1 MNQINTPRGTG
12 KKILIVEDDEQFL
25 WIIRQ
30 SFSAVG
36 FPVVSAGDGEE
47 GLKMIEEEKP
57 DLILLDIMMPKMNG
71 IEMAQQMKLK
81 GVTTPII
88 FLTNMGD
95 VEHMSKAIETIQSD
109 YIIKSD
115 VPVDQIIVQVK
126 KKLGIV

>member
-1 MNQINTPRGTG
+1 MS
-12 KKILIVEDDEQFL
+12 KKILIVEDDLVLQNSLDEFL
-25 WIIRQ
+25 K
-30 SFSAVG
+30 AEG
-36 FPVVSAGDGEE
+36 FETIVAIDGEI
-47 GLKMIEEEKP
+47 GVQKALTEKP